1 MLPEIAPHRISTT
14 SRTARLNSSQ
24 ALNEVRNAYMA
35 GWIKARRK
43 QISHTLRSKVGFLA
57 LLGQVTFQFVGMAG
71 ARGRRNRADPYLVAY
86 AAFRNRTENP
96 TRCVVVCAESAT
108 KRPNRKLPT
117 ACKAFDVEPISLP
130 PARRPLCPQE
140 RPNCGHR
147 WRSGSCQEQTWPLIR
162 SPRRRGRGA

>member
-1 MLPEIAPHRISTT
+1 MAESVEEVIYVVDASSWISIDGNPDANRIL
-14 SRTARLNSSQ
+14 SRLDELIERGAIKCPPQ

-43 QISHTLRSKVGFLA
+43 QISHTLRNKVEFLT
-57 LLGQVTFQFVGMAG
+57 LLGQVTFQFAAMSG

-86 AAFRNRTENP
+86 AAYRNQTGNP

-117 ACKAFDVEPISLP
+117 ACKAFNVEPIGLVEMLKREFPEES
-130 PARRPLCPQE
+130 
-140 RPNCGHR
+140 
-147 WRSGSCQEQTWPLIR
+147 W
-162 SPRRRGRGA
+162 